1 MNISIVNGHVVDP
14 ANGVDAVTSLF
25 ISEDRIVHVGATA
38 PDGFVA
44 DQQLDAA
51 GKLVIPG
58 LIDLSARLGEP
69 GFEYKADI
77 DSESLAAVSAGIT
90 TLCCPPDTSPVI
102 DAPAEI
108 EFIEQRQEEVGL
120 ARIKVIAAL
129 TQGLKGSQLTEMAA
143 LKDAGC
149 IGVSN
154 VFAAF
159 ANGNVI
165 RSALAYAASHDL
177 TIFIHPEDLDL
188 ANGGCVHEGAVA
200 TRLGLPPMPEAAET
214 AAIGYILP
222 ILKLTGA
229 RAHFCRLSTGEGM
242 NMIRRARI
250 DGLKV
255 SADVCAHQLFLTEM
269 DAADFNPLCHTRPP
283 LRTQRDK
290 EALRKGLT
298 SNGIDAI
305 CSDHQPHELDAKL
318 APFAVTE
325 PGISALETLLPLTLR
340 LVEEGVLSRPQAV
353 AQVTCNPARILG
365 LDDLGHLGAG
375 ATADLCIIDPDT
387 EWECQ
392 PATFHSRGK
401 NSPFAGWPFRGTVT
415 HTFVGGELVY
425 EAIASAP

>member
-1 MNISIVNGHVVDP
+1 MNITITNGHIVDP
-14 ANGVDAVTSLF
+14 ANAMDAVTSLF
-25 ISEDRIVHVGATA
+25 IRDDRVVHVGDTP
-38 PDGFVA
+38 PDGFVPE
-44 DQQLDAA
+44 QRIDAT

-90 TLCCPPDTSPVI
+90 TLCCPPDTAPVI

-120 ARIKVIAAL
+120 ARIKVIAAI
-129 TQGLKGSQLTEMAA
+129 TQGLEGKQLAEMAA

-159 ANGNVI
+159 ASGNVV

-177 TIFIHPEDLDL
+177 TVFIHPEDHEL
-188 ANGGCVHEGAVA
+188 ANGGCIHEGAVA

-214 AAIGYILP
+214 AAIGYLLP
-222 ILKLTGA
+222 IIKLSGA
-229 RAHFCRLSTGEGM
+229 RVHFCRLSTGEGM
-242 NMIRRARI
+242 NMVRRARV
-250 DGLKV
+250 DGLQV
-255 SADVCAHQLFLTEM
+255 TADVCAHQLFLTEM

-298 SNGIDAI
+298 GNGIDAI

-325 PGISALETLLPLTLR
+325 PGISALETMLPLTLR
-340 LVEEGVLSRPQAV
+340 LVAEEVLSLPQAI
-353 AQVTCNPARILG
+353 ARVTCDPARILG
-365 LDDLGHLGAG
+365 IDDLGHLGAG
-375 ATADLCIIDPDT
+375 AVADLCIVDPEID
-387 EWECQ
+387 WECQ
-392 PATFHSRGK
+392 PADFLSRGK
-401 NSPFAGWPFRGTVT
+401 NSPFAGWPFRGVVMQ
-415 HTFVGGELVY
+415 TFVGGELVY
-425 EAIASAP
+425 QRETV

>member
-1 MNISIVNGHVVDP
+1 MNISITNGHVVDP
-14 ANGVDAVTSLF
+14 ANEVDAITSLF
-25 ISEDRIVHVGATA
+25 IRDDRVVHVGDTA
-38 PDGFVA
+38 PDGFVPE
-44 DQQLDAA
+44 QQIDAT

-90 TLCCPPDTSPVI
+90 TLCCPPDTAPAI

-120 ARIKVIAAL
+120 ARIKVIAAI
-129 TQGLKGSQLTEMAA
+129 TQGLQGKQLSEMAA

-159 ANGNVI
+159 AGGNVV

-177 TIFIHPEDLDL
+177 IVFIHPEEHDL
-188 ANGGCVHEGAVA
+188 ANGGCIHEGAVA
-200 TRLGLPPMPEAAET
+200 TRLGLPGMPEAAET
-214 AAIGYILP
+214 AAIGYLMP
-222 ILKLTGA
+222 IIKLTGA
-229 RAHFCRLSTGEGM
+229 RVHFCRLSTGEGM
-242 NMIRRARI
+242 NMVRRARI
-250 DGLKV
+250 DGLQV
-255 SADVCAHQLFLTEM
+255 TADVCAHQLFLTEM

-340 LVEEGVLSRPQAV
+340 LVEEAVLSLPQAI
-353 AQVTCNPARILG
+353 AQVTCAPAAILG
-365 LDDLGHLGAG
+365 LNDLGHLGVG
-375 ATADLCIIDPDT
+375 AAADLCIIDPEI

-392 PATFHSRGK
+392 PADFLSRGK
-401 NSPFAGWPFRGTVT
+401 NSPFAGWPFRGAVAQ
-415 HTFVGGELVY
+415 TFIGGELVY
-425 EAIASAP
+425 RRAEI

>member
-1 MNISIVNGHVVDP
+1 MNTSIINAHIIDPTNDVDTIS
-14 ANGVDAVTSLF
+14 SLF
-25 ISEDRIVHVGATA
+25 ISDDRIVHIGDTA
-38 PDGFVA
+38 PDGFDA
-44 DQQLDAA
+44 EQQIDAS

-120 ARIKVIAAL
+120 ARIKVIAAI
-129 TQGLKGSQLTEMAA
+129 TQGLKGTQLAEMAA
-143 LKDAGC
+143 LKEAGC

-159 ANGNVI
+159 DSGNVVH
-165 RSALAYAASHDL
+165 SALAYAASHDL
-177 TIFIHPEDLDL
+177 TVFIHPEDHDL
-188 ANGGCVHEGAVA
+188 AHGGCIHEGAVA
-200 TRLGLPPMPEAAET
+200 TRLGLPAMPEAAET
-214 AAIGYILP
+214 AAIGYVLP
-222 ILKLTGA
+222 IIKLTGA
-229 RAHFCRLSTGEGM
+229 RVHFCRLSTGEGM
-242 NMIRRARI
+242 NMVRRARV
-250 DGLKV
+250 DGLPV
-255 SADVCAHQLFLTEM
+255 TADVCAHQLFLTEM

-290 EALRKGLT
+290 EALRRGLT

-340 LVEEGVLSRPQAV
+340 LAEEGVLSLSEAI
-353 AQVTCNPARILG
+353 AKVTRDPAAILG
-365 LDDLGHLGAG
+365 LPDLGQLGIG

-392 PATFHSRGK
+392 PADFHSRGK

-425 EAIASAP
+425 EANAFAP